1 MVDFLPIH
9 KLPISAL
16 QRFTAGVCIRQLF
29 EVLLKEKLIFFY
41 WFIITENLLSSC
53 LLSYFRQS
61 PSGLSYVIYSRVAF
75 IQPNHHAGL
84 TECCCDCSCICLRF
98 VLNKTEALLL
108 FLFTSFLQRDDF
120 MKSAGDPQF
129 ILCYSHRSFYLCVWR
144 QEIFTAG
151 CVILCNNRTVLW
163 TLITGTFVSLLQSG
177 DGGRWCCFCGKSQ
190 TDVCALL
197 RGLPCILCLMINMC
211 ESCGRMSLCTL
222 TPSAV
227 PVKCLS
233 SVSTSN
239 LLFG

>member
-1 MVDFLPIH
+1 MPLE
-9 KLPISAL
+9 LLSAISKWA
-16 QRFTAGVCIRQLF
+16 VICH
-29 EVLLKEKLIFFY
+29 LLKSGFHLAKPPCRSDGVVLWLFLHLFKVCAEQDWSTALVLVYKFFTKRRFY
-41 WFIITENLLSSC
+41 EERWWSSV
-53 LLSYFRQS
+53 YFTLQS
-61 PSGLSYVIYSRVAF
+61 
-75 IQPNHHAGL
+75 Q
-84 TECCCDCSCICLRF
+84 
-98 VLNKTEALLL
+98 KLL
-108 FLFTSFLQRDDF
+108 FV
-120 MKSAGDPQF
+120 
-129 ILCYSHRSFYLCVWR
+129 CVCGGR
-144 QEIFTAG
+144 KFFTAG

-163 TLITGTFVSLLQSG
+163 TWRSLITGTFVSLLQSG

-239 LLFG
+239 LLFGWNTTNTVEDILVILTL